1 MVNNGNS
8 EEAFDLSVLSDWKLG
23 VSLNADQTLG
33 IDPFGG
39 DSTVMLLFP
48 MPYGIAKETYEIVIL
63 ASSQDDSG
71 YQSSVSIWL
80 TVPQTNIVDVEDLDL
95 TNEVFRGGED
105 TRTVN
110 WEIWNNGNIND
121 AFYILSLIHI

>member
-23 VSLNADQTLG
+23 VSLNAEQTLG

-39 DSTVMLLFP
+39 DSTVMLLLP

-71 YQSSVSIWL
+71 YQSAVSIWL

-95 TNEVFRGGED
+95 TAEVFRGGED
-105 TRTVN
+105 ARTVN
-110 WEIWNNGNIND
+110 WEITNN
-121 AFYILSLIHI
+121 